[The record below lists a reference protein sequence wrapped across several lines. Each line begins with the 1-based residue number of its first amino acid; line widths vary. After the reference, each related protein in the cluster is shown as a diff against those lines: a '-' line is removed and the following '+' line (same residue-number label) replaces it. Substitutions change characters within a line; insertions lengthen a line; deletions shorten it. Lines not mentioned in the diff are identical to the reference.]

1 MQYKSMK
8 LQEENRM
15 CFYYYHLS
23 YEQEVIFCMKTFAE
37 TEALYYEW
45 NHEHYR
51 TGACLQFEQTNDLHV
66 FENGGAMLHHSY
78 M

>member
-1 MQYKSMK
+1 
-8 LQEENRM
+8 
-15 CFYYYHLS
+15 
-23 YEQEVIFCMKTFAE
+23 MKTFAE